1 MNSLIKK
8 VQSGDELAFKQLTL
22 SIENDLYR
30 VARTRL
36 SNDDDIKDA
45 IQNTMIIIYEN
56 VKKIRNTEYFKSWMI
71 HVLINECNKIYN
83 SNKKN
88 SELYNKVI
96 TDVDFN
102 TFDNSIQEVQDKL
115 SFDSLIEKLNYDEK
129 IVITLYYNSQF
140 SCRQISKI
148 LKTNINTVK
157 SRLTR
162 AKNKLKK
169 YYKEVSFS
177 GSK

>member
-1 MNSLIKK
+1 M
-8 VQSGDELAFKQLTL
+8 
-22 SIENDLYR
+22 
-30 VARTRL
+30 

-45 IQNTMIIIYEN
+45 IQNTMIIIYEKA
-56 VKKIRNTEYFKSWMI
+56 KKIRNTEYFKSWMI

-148 LKTNINTVK
+148 LKTI
-157 SRLTR
+157 LIQ
-162 AKNKLKK
+162 
-169 YYKEVSFS
+169 
-177 GSK
+177 